1 MRRSGKLARIFSMT
15 GKTLVIPPLAVV
27 LGLLGSILLAA
38 GLYGLLVPEQTLMPL
53 LSTPSLGWSLAVA
66 GAVLLAIEM
75 GMIVAAIRRR

>member
-1 MRRSGKLARIFSMT
+1 MRRPGELARILGMT
-15 GKTLVIPPLAVV
+15 GKTVVIPPLAVV
-27 LGLLGSILLAA
+27 LGLVGSVLFAA

-75 GMIVAAIRRR
+75 GMIIAAIRRR